1 MSLEQ
6 PNKPKILVVDD
17 EPDNLDLLY
26 RTFRRNFQVFRAESG
41 AEALS
46 ILATEGEV
54 AVIISDQRMP
64 QMKGTEFLSQTV
76 PQFPDTVRIIL
87 TGFTDVEDLVEA
99 INSGQVYKYITKP
112 WEAKHL
118 IEVVQGATETYE
130 LLKQRAEAIDLANAQ
145 KAVLASILQVA
156 QDADSLV
163 SCLRAIA
170 KPFAES
176 FAADCCI
183 LQLVKDNQ
191 LVAEQG
197 SYTKLEKKE
206 NGLAKDP
213 LVPEVLTSKDLLVW
227 VNASSAQSPDV
238 AEYYQKIGI
247 KMHLLVPVLYRSQVL
262 AILSLQWQ
270 EKIRHI
276 PEEQL
281 QLIHL
286 LAQQAGLAL
295 TMTKE
300 LRIKN

>member
-1 MSLEQ
+1 MSLER
-6 PNKPKILVVDD
+6 PKKPKILVVDD

-26 RTFRRNFQVFRAESG
+26 RTFRRNFQVLRAESG

-46 ILATEGEV
+46 VLATEGEV

-112 WEAKHL
+112 WDAKHL
-118 IEVVQGATETYE
+118 IELVQTAVETYE
-130 LLKQRAEAIDLANAQ
+130 VLKQRTEEIHLANVQ
-145 KAVLASILQVA
+145 KALLATILQVA
-156 QDADSLV
+156 QEADNLV
-163 SCLRAIA
+163 SCLIAIA

-183 LQLVKDNQ
+183 LQVVEDNQ
-191 LVAEQG
+191 LLAEQG
-197 SYTKLEKKE
+197 SYTKLQTIE
-206 NGLAKDP
+206 NCLEKDP
-213 LVPEVLTSKDLLVW
+213 LIPEVLSNQKLIVW
-227 VNASSAQSPDV
+227 TNAPPAKSPDV
-238 AEYYQKIGI
+238 AEYYQNIGI
-247 KMHLLVPVLYRSQVL
+247 KMHLLVPVLYRGEVL
-262 AILSLQWQ
+262 TILSLQWQ
-270 EKIRHI
+270 EKRQPL

-286 LAQQAGLAL
+286 LAQQLGLVL
-295 TMTKE
+295 TMI
-300 LRIKN
+300 RSS

>member
-1 MSLEQ
+1 MSLER

-112 WEAKHL
+112 WEARHL

-156 QDADSLV
+156 QDADGLA

-183 LQLVKDNQ
+183 LQLIEDNR
-191 LVAEQG
+191 LMAEQG

-206 NGLAKDP
+206 HCLEKDP
-213 LVPEVLTSKDLLVW
+213 LIPEVLNNKEFLVW
-227 VNASSAQSPDV
+227 VNGSSTRSPDV
-238 AEYYQKIGI
+238 AEYYQNIGI
-247 KMHLLVPVLYRSQVL
+247 KMHLLVPVLYRGQVI

-270 EKIRHI
+270 EKTRHL

-281 QLIHL
+281 QLIDL

-295 TMTKE
+295 TMTK
-300 LRIKN
+300 